1 MKRKDY
7 EKPMM
12 KIVELQYQSRLLQ
25 ASGDPKKQL
34 KIYQGEEWEE

>member
-7 EKPMM
+7 DKPTM
-12 KIVELQYQSRLLQ
+12 KVVELQYQSRLLQ
-25 ASGDPKKQL
+25 ASGEPKKQL